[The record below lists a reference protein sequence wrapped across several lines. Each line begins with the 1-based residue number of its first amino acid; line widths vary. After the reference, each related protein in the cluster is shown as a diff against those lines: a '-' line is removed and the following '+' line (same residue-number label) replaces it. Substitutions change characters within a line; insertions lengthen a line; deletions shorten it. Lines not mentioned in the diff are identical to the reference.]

1 MIKDHSQYGA
11 TESQY
16 LIQKR
21 AIRPYKVICGI
32 QTYID
37 YLHQNLLFFAPE
49 GRINFGMGDVAGLT
63 QTACNYATMLK
74 IPQTPPTFTMSYLV
88 VAGGGGAGA
97 GSANALQAGG
107 GAGGLLTGSLSW
119 ASGITFVATIG
130 VGGPIGTS
138 DGDADQAGSNGGNS
152 SLVYSGNTILSYGGG
167 GGGTFDNVAKN
178 GGSGGG
184 QGDVGSFGLGILN
197 QGFNGGTILSGTGC
211 GGGGGAGGLGGNAY
225 YDENSDSNISG
236 DGGIGLSSSLVGYP
250 YVYACGGAGRGGDGD
265 GALPSGYGDLGC
277 GGSAV
282 DTDLKGDGHAG
293 GVFLSVPTS
302 KYTGIV
308 TGGPIVSRK
317 GANTTIFWLDNSGTY
332 IS

>member
-37 YLHQNLLFFAPE
+37 YLHRNLLFFAPE

-74 IPQTPPTFTMSYLV
+74 IPQGVTINYLIV
-88 VAGGGGAGA
+88 GGGGGAGA
-97 GSANALQAGG
+97 GSANSMQAGG

-130 VGGPIGTS
+130 AGGPIGTS
-138 DGDADQAGSNGGNS
+138 DGYTDQAGSNGGNS
-152 SLVYSGNTILSYGGG
+152 SLVYSGNTILAYGGG
-167 GGGTFDNVAKN
+167 GGGTYDKAAKN

-184 QGDVGSFGLGILN
+184 QGYVGSFGLGIPN
-197 QGFNGGTILSGTGC
+197 QGFNGGLLGISQNV

-225 YDENSDSNISG
+225 YDPNSDSNISG
-236 DGGIGLSSSLVGYP
+236 NGGIGLSNSLVGYP

-265 GALPSGYGDLGC
+265 GALPSGYGGYGS
-277 GGSAV
+277 GGSAAS
-282 DTDLKGDGHAG
+282 TELNGNGYAG
-293 GVFLSVPTS
+293 VVILSVPTS
-302 KYTGIV
+302 KYTKLI
-308 TGGPIVSRK
+308 TGFPSVFPDGL
-317 GANTTIFWLDNSGTY
+317 GNTILIWHGTSGTY